1 MHAFDTDDPAHAMTY
16 RELAIWLENQLG
28 TCHLLVNR
36 AAKEPADLLLATGLH
51 DRLVKELLQAVYKNN
66 RCYHIRTRL
75 SAERTLAALQP
86 VREKVLDQP
95 ATDLLTVRF
104 LDAVDAAVRA
114 AFRLPADDDRS
125 LPAGAPAQVI
135 PLPRW
140 RVLTHTG

>member
-1 MHAFDTDDPAHAMTY
+1 MTY
-16 RELAIWLENQLG
+16 RELAIWLENELG

-51 DRLVKELLQAVYKNN
+51 DQLVRELLRAVYKSN
-66 RCYHIRTRL
+66 RCYHIRARL

-104 LDAVDAAVRA
+104 LDAVDAAVRG
-114 AFRLPADDDRS
+114 AFRLPDKGQ
-125 LPAGAPAQVI
+125 PTPVTAPAKVI

>member
-1 MHAFDTDDPAHAMTY
+1 MPAFDSDQPAHAMTY

-28 TCHLLVNR
+28 TCHLLINR

-51 DRLVKELLQAVYKNN
+51 DRLVKELLRAIYKSN
-66 RCYHIRTRL
+66 RCYHIRARI
-75 SAERTLAALQP
+75 SAEPTLAALQP
-86 VREKVLDQP
+86 IREKVLDQP

-114 AFRLPADDDRS
+114 AFRLPLHDHPR
-125 LPAGAPAQVI
+125 PAAPAQII
-135 PLPRW
+135 PLPRR